1 LPKRL
6 VDCAELKCFGGMWFC
21 SAVAEDMEG
30 YSCELELFGWVRDLY
45 MDLDLGNGM
54 MDRVELEGF

>member
-1 LPKRL
+1 
-6 VDCAELKCFGGMWFC
+6 MWFC